1 MQQEGT
7 PDLIVGSPSASDS
20 GPVAGVTFTLR
31 ATVRNLGDGASAATT
46 LRYYRSTDATI
57 TTSDTEAGTD
67 AVAELAPS
75 GDGSESV
82 DLTAPSTAGTYY
94 YGACVDPVADE
105 SDPTNNCSTSLPIN
119 VQITVTE
126 PEGHL
131 DLVVAAPSVSD
142 SGPAAGASF
151 TLSATVR
158 NEGEGASAATTL
170 RYYRSTDA
178 TITPSDTQVGTD
190 AVGELAAS
198 GTSDESVS
206 LTAPSTAGT
215 YYYGACVDP
224 VADESDTTNNCSSS
238 VTVTVAEQTSQSGP
252 DLLVY
257 DISIIMGSAPV
268 GVFLLDAKVR
278 NDGDEASPSTVLD
291 SYRSTDA
298 TITTSD
304 TRVGRV
310 EVAGLAVA
318 RTSSGLFVLRAPASP
333 GTYYY
338 GACVNTVTGESDTTN
353 NCSSS
358 VTVTVPE
365 PENQRM
371 VGNAYAVY
379 PSRARHP

>member
-1 MQQEGT
+1 M
-7 PDLIVGSPSASDS
+7 
-20 GPVAGVTFTLR
+20 
-31 ATVRNLGDGASAATT
+31 
-46 LRYYRSTDATI
+46 
-57 TTSDTEAGTD
+57 
-67 AVAELAPS
+67 AELAPA
-75 GDGSESV
+75 GGGSESV
-82 DLTAPSTAGTYY
+82 DLTAPASPGTYY
-94 YGACVDPVADE
+94 YGACVDAVADE

-126 PEGHL
+126 PEGHP
-131 DLVVAAPSVSD
+131 DLVV
-142 SGPAAGASF
+142 
-151 TLSATVR
+151 
-158 NEGEGASAATTL
+158 
-170 RYYRSTDA
+170 
-178 TITPSDTQVGTD
+178 
-190 AVGELAAS
+190 
-198 GTSDESVS
+198 
-206 LTAPSTAGT
+206 
-215 YYYGACVDP
+215 
-224 VADESDTTNNCSSS
+224 
-238 VTVTVAEQTSQSGP
+238 
-252 DLLVY
+252 
-257 DISIIMGSAPV
+257 SIIMGSAPV